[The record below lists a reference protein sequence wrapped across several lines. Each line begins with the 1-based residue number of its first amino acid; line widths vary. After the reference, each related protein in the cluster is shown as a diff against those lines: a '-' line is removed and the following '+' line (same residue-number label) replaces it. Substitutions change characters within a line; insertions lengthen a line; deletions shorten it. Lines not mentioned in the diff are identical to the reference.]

1 MKYPLHEQTIFFS
14 HKDSTSPP
22 PPISPIVVSLSPLI
36 SHLIVV
42 PTTTDFISRHCYP
55 PPSSQPTLQ
64 IPPHRR
70 PPSTDF
76 TPPLNP
82 SYTIVPPTTDFFCT
96 KRRRSL
102 LE

>member
-1 MKYPLHEQTIFFS
+1 HEQTILFS
-14 HKDSTSPP
+14 HTDSTSPP

-42 PTTTDFISRHCYP
+42 PTTTDFISRHRYP
-55 PPSSQPTLQ
+55 HHRVNPHCRF
-64 IPPHRR
+64 PPHRH
-70 PPSTDF
+70 PPSIDF

-82 SYTIVPPTTDFFCT
+82 SYTIVPPTTDFPCT